1 MTWTL
6 AMVNAFYHPY
16 IGGSEKHMYE
26 LSRRLAKKH
35 NVVVI
40 TSRLEDTPEY
50 EEIDGVKIHRLDARL
65 LKLPHIYP
73 PPYPICKEVY
83 PAIEHLHKKYNFDFI
98 NIHGRWFPSFNKAV
112 YFGKKNGIKT
122 VLTLHNGKP
131 TGIDPLTSLLGLT
144 YDGLRGKHL
153 LGSVD
158 RIISVSEAVR
168 EEMGAYGIDKSK
180 ITPIHNGV
188 DTSVF
193 RRTKPKFRDEY
204 PQFERI
210 VLYLGR
216 MIEQKG
222 LPYLLEAAERIHQKR
237 PEVGFLMVGKGKKKE
252 QLMKTVRKR
261 GMDDYV
267 VFPGFID
274 EKELPA
280 LYSSADLYV
289 LPSLWEVLPI
299 SLLEAL
305 SVGLPLVSTDAGGN
319 AEIVMDG
326 VNGYVIWKKDS
337 AALQKRILD
346 LLSNDKKREEMG
358 RMSREI
364 ALKKFDWDIIA
375 EKTERFYTDWYEGTG
390 GKTGNK
396 R

>member
-16 IGGSEKHMYE
+16 VGGSEKHMYE
-26 LSRRLAKKH
+26 LSRRLARKH

-40 TSRLEDTPEY
+40 TSRLENTPEY
-50 EEIDGVKIHRLDARL
+50 EEIDGVKVHRLDAQL

-73 PPYPICKEVY
+73 PPYPICKDVY
-83 PAIEHLHKKYNFDFI
+83 RAIEQLHKKYGFDFI
-98 NIHGRWFPSFNKAV
+98 NIHGRWFRSFNKAI
-112 YFGKKNGIKT
+112 YFGKKNDIKT

-131 TGIDPLTSLLGLT
+131 TGIDPLTSFLGLT
-144 YDGLRGKHL
+144 YDNISGKRLLR
-153 LGSVD
+153 SVD

-188 DTSVF
+188 DTAVF

-222 LPYLLEAAERIHQKR
+222 LPYLLEAAERIHQKE

-252 QLMKTVRKR
+252 QLMEMVRKR
-261 GMDDYV
+261 GMENYV
-267 VFPGFID
+267 IFPGFVD
-274 EKELPA
+274 ESDLPA

-305 SVGLPLVSTDAGGN
+305 SVGLPLISTDAGGN
-319 AEIVMDG
+319 AEIVKDG
-326 VNGYVIWKKDS
+326 VNGYVVQKRDS
-337 AALQKRILD
+337 AALEERIIR
-346 LLSNDKKREEMG
+346 LLSDDKRREK
-358 RMSREI
+358 MSRTSRKI
-364 ALKKFDWDIIA
+364 AIKEFDWDIIA
-375 EKTERFYTDWYEGTG
+375 NKTEKFYNAWYENSE
-390 GKTGNK
+390 KE
-396 R
+396 

>member
-1 MTWTL
+1 MSWTL

-26 LSRRLAKKH
+26 LSQRLARKH
-35 NVVVI
+35 EVVVI

-50 EEIDGVKIHRLDARL
+50 EELNNVKIHRLDARL

-73 PPYPICKEVY
+73 PPYPLCKEVY
-83 PAIEHLHKKYNFDFI
+83 PAMEQLNRKYGFDFI
-98 NIHGRWFPSFNKAV
+98 NIHGRWFRDFNRAI

-144 YDGLRGKHL
+144 YDSIRGKKL
-153 LGSVD
+153 LRSVD
-158 RIISVSEAVR
+158 RIISVSEAVKR
-168 EEMGAYGIDKSK
+168 EMGGYGIDTGK

-204 PQFERI
+204 PQFDKI

-222 LPYLLEAAERIHQKR
+222 LPYLLDAAERIHEKDDS
-237 PEVGFLMVGKGKKKE
+237 VGFLMVGKGEKKE

-261 GMDDYV
+261 GMEKYV
-267 VFPGFID
+267 IFPGFIE
-274 EKELPA
+274 EKDLPA

-319 AEIVMDG
+319 AEIVKDG
-326 VNGYVIWKKDS
+326 INGYVVGKRDPR
-337 AALQKRILD
+337 ALEERIENLLADEEKRD
-346 LLSNDKKREEMG
+346 EMG
-358 RMSREI
+358 RKSREI
-364 ALKKFDWDIIA
+364 ALNEFDWDIIA
-375 EKTERFYTDWYEGTG
+375 ERTERFYTEWHEA
-390 GKTGNK
+390 
-396 R
+396 